1 LPHVPTA
8 PQLAFLSLTEREA
21 LYGGAAGGGKSD
33 ALLMDALAWID
44 HPDYAGLLVRR
55 TYRDLALSGAI
66 MDRARTWLGPF
77 VARGEIHWDSIDH
90 RFTFPSGARLQFGY
104 LASPA
109 DRYRYQSAE
118 YQYIGMDEAT
128 QFEEADYAYLLSRNR
143 RTVTAT
149 VPGLKARLGTNPGGI
164 GHDWV
169 RRRFLPWTD
178 EITGSVVYPHREDG
192 QRRIFIPARLWD
204 NPHVNAEEYA
214 ANLRELD
221 PVLAAQ
227 LLNGDWGVR
236 PPGEM
241 FDRRW
246 FDLDG
251 QEHIG
256 RVRSWVRAWDFAGT
270 RKRAV
275 GHDPDWTVGTLMGW
289 TDAGDIV
296 VLSVIRK
303 RDTAGAIEELVLQ
316 TARMDKTYPGC
327 SIVRVE
333 QEPGSSGKF
342 VTESYSR
349 KLLGYNFEGIPATG
363 PKSAR
368 AVPFAQA
375 AKAGRVHLVDAP
387 WVGDWLSE
395 VEAFPQ
401 DSLHDDQVDSA
412 SLAFQTLTNTPAP
425 AGATLGRGDLTR
437 GASPY
442 AAPRHVIG
450 SR

>member
-1 LPHVPTA
+1 
-8 PQLAFLSLTEREA
+8 
-21 LYGGAAGGGKSD
+21 
-33 ALLMDALAWID
+33 
-44 HPDYAGLLVRR
+44 
-55 TYRDLALSGAI
+55 
-66 MDRARTWLGPF
+66 
-77 VARGEIHWDSIDH
+77 
-90 RFTFPSGARLQFGY
+90 
-104 LASPA
+104 
-109 DRYRYQSAE
+109 
-118 YQYIGMDEAT
+118 
-128 QFEEADYAYLLSRNR
+128 
-143 RTVTAT
+143 
-149 VPGLKARLGTNPGGI
+149 
-164 GHDWV
+164 
-169 RRRFLPWTD
+169 
-178 EITGSVVYPHREDG
+178 
-192 QRRIFIPARLWD
+192 
-204 NPHVNAEEYA
+204 
-214 ANLRELD
+214 
-221 PVLAAQ
+221 
-227 LLNGDWGVR
+227 
-236 PPGEM
+236 
-241 FDRRW
+241 
-246 FDLDG
+246 
-251 QEHIG
+251 
-256 RVRSWVRAWDFAGT
+256 
-270 RKRAV
+270 
-275 GHDPDWTVGTLMGW
+275 MGW